1 METIKDAVMVLM
13 VLKGF
18 VWVLMEIV
26 VVSTVMSLI
35 LLVFI
40 YWSNAYNLL
49 QTIIWE
55 CFLLKK
61 ILGCNGNGN
70 R

>member
-35 LLVFI
+35 LLVYILEQRLLHTTNNNLGMFFI
-40 YWSNAYNLL
+40 EKDIGL
-49 QTIIWE
+49 
-55 CFLLKK
+55 
-61 ILGCNGNGN
+61 
-70 R
+70 